1 MKKLQLPNPTLAM
14 LGVIC
19 LSIAFTSI
27 GWSQTRAHTQPVWS
41 SAESYGNEYWV
52 IETSIYPSE
61 YSILQFY
68 DRYNHLMYEQKVEG
82 TRLSLNRKNIK
93 MLNQALKKFNE
104 KRTIIS
110 QLLIKIDP
118 NKGGSI

>member
-1 MKKLQLPNPTLAM
+1 
-14 LGVIC
+14 
-19 LSIAFTSI
+19 
-27 GWSQTRAHTQPVWS
+27 
-41 SAESYGNEYWV
+41 
-52 IETSIYPSE
+52 
-61 YSILQFY
+61 
-68 DRYNHLMYEQKVEG
+68 MYEQKVEG